1 MATITVEKTGHSPA
15 RKNLHRA
22 WAAKTLFTTSNGR
35 HVELST
41 YGEKGKITSFAQLG
55 DYKKSEG
62 GFDSF
67 SYVIFG
73 DKNWR
78 LANET
83 VGRVSEILV
92 NAQHAAAV
100 QKFMEMNLEI

>member
-1 MATITVEKTGHSPA
+1 MAIITIEKTGHSPA
-15 RKNLHRA
+15 RKNVRGI
-22 WAAKTLFTTSNGR
+22 WTAKSLFTTSNGR

-55 DYKKSEG
+55 DYKRGENFSG
-62 GFDSF
+62 F
-67 SYVIFG
+67 SYVMCG

-83 VGRVSEILV
+83 VGRVSENAV
-92 NAQHAAAV
+92 NAQHTAAV
-100 QKFMEMNLEI
+100 EKFMAMELEV